1 MEYSYLGKTGIQVSS
16 LCFGT
21 MSFAG
26 DADEKTSLQM
36 YELCRERGVN
46 FFDCANVYQKGR
58 AEEILGRC
66 IKGHRNEIVL
76 TSKACGS
83 MSEDINNRG
92 ASRKSLRRALE
103 DSLRRLNTDHL
114 DIYFMHSFDDNTP
127 IEETL
132 SVLDQFVREGKI
144 LYPAASNYSAWQ
156 VMKALGVSARE
167 GLASFKCIQPMYS
180 LLKRQAEVEI
190 FPMAQSEGLGVIT
203 YSPLGGGLLSGKYA
217 GKSPVTEGRFTTNT
231 AYQSRYRD
239 KDNQVIV
246 SDFVSLA
253 KELTVS
259 PVSLALAW
267 AGSHPAV
274 TAPIMGARNISQLK
288 EALDSL
294 DVDMTDALRQRIS
307 DLSATV
313 PSATDRSEI

>member
-1 MEYSYLGKTGIQVSS
+1 MKYSYLGNTGIQVSS

-58 AEEILGRC
+58 AEEVLGRC
-66 IKGHRNEIVL
+66 IKGQRDEIVL
-76 TSKACGS
+76 TSKAYGS
-83 MSEDINNRG
+83 MSDDINNRG

-103 DSLRRLNTDHL
+103 ESLRRLNTDYL
-114 DIYFMHSFDDNTP
+114 DIYFMHRFDDNTP

-132 SVLDQFVREGKI
+132 SVLDQFVKEGKI
-144 LYPAASNYSAWQ
+144 LYAGASNYAAWQ
-156 VMKALGVSARE
+156 VMKALGSSAKK

-203 YSPLGGGLLSGKYA
+203 YSPLGGGLLSGKYT
-217 GKSPVTEGRFTTNT
+217 GTSPVNEGRFTTNIM
-231 AYQSRYRD
+231 YQSRYRD
-239 KDNQVIV
+239 KQNQVIIN
-246 SDFVSLA
+246 DFVALA
-253 KELTVS
+253 KELAVS
-259 PVSLALAW
+259 PVSLAIAW

-274 TAPIMGARNISQLK
+274 TAPIMGARNVSQLTD
-288 EALDSL
+288 ALDSL
-294 DVDMTDALRQRIS
+294 DVDMTEALRQRIS
-307 DLSATV
+307 DLSGTI
-313 PSATDRSEI
+313 PSATDRSEV

>member
-1 MEYSYLGKTGIQVSS
+1 MEYSYLGNTGIQVSS

-58 AEEILGRC
+58 AEEVLGRC

-103 DSLRRLNTDHL
+103 DSLRRLNTDYL

-190 FPMAQSEGLGVIT
+190 FPMAQSEDFGVIT

-217 GKSPVTEGRFTTNT
+217 GKSPVSEGRFTTNT

-239 KDNQVIV
+239 KNNQVIV
-246 SDFVSLA
+246 DDFISLA

-307 DLSATV
+307 ELSGTV

>member
-36 YELCRERGVN
+36 YELCRDRGVN

-58 AEEILGRC
+58 AEEVLGRC

-103 DSLRRLNTDHL
+103 DSLRRLNTDYL
-114 DIYFMHSFDDNTP
+114 DIYFMHRFDDNTP

-217 GKSPVTEGRFTTNT
+217 GKSPVSEGRFTTNT

-239 KDNQVIV
+239 KNNQVIV
-246 SDFVSLA
+246 DDFISLA
-253 KELTVS
+253 RELTVS

-294 DVDMTDALRQRIS
+294 DVDMTDALGQRIS
-307 DLSATV
+307 ELSATV